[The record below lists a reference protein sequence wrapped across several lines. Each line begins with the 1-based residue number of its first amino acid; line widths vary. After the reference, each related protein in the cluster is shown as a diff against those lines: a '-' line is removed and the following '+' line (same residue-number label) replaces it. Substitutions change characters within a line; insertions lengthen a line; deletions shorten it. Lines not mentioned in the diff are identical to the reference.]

1 MEGSISRRPTRK
13 QFQGCLVGQA
23 LGDALGFVVE
33 GQPPTFCR
41 RYVEERLRPDRVGGL
56 GRGPFPLGQYSDDTQ
71 LARELMQSY
80 AARGRFDP
88 EDYASRIAAIFSEGR
103 IVGRGRATEEAAMRL
118 AAGVPWDE
126 AGTPPPSAGNG
137 SAMRAGPIGLLF
149 YDDLDE
155 VARAAH
161 EQGFITHRDTRC
173 SAGAIAI
180 AGAVALA
187 LREGPVE
194 RLDFLGRL
202 SELVVRVEASFAEA
216 LISLSGWVTLPPEQ
230 AVAYISRAGLER
242 KLDEG
247 WGEITPFVVPSVLWS
262 LYSFL
267 RSPDDYWQTIRA
279 AIAVGGDVDT
289 TAAMAGAISGAH
301 LGLAAIPRKLA
312 GRITDQGSWGFPE
325 LTDLAGKCYDI
336 KHREQA
342 GRSKA

>member
-1 MEGSISRRPTRK
+1 MAEVPTRA
-13 QFQGCLVGQA
+13 QYQGCLVGQA

-33 GQPPTFCR
+33 GQPHTFCR
-41 RYVEERLRPDRVGGL
+41 RYVEERLGGGRIGDL

-71 LARELMQSY
+71 LARELLLSY
-80 AARGRFDP
+80 AERGRFDP
-88 EDYASRIAAIFSEGR
+88 EDYARRIAAIFSEGR
-103 IVGRGRATEEAAMRL
+103 IVGRGKATEEAAKRL
-118 AAGVPWDE
+118 ARGVPWSE

-149 YDDLDE
+149 YDEPDGL
-155 VARAAH
+155 VRAAH
-161 EQGFITHRDTRC
+161 EQGFITHRDPRC

-187 LREGPVE
+187 LSESSVE

-202 SELVVRVEASFAEA
+202 SELTVRMRAPFADD
-216 LISLSGWVTLPPEQ
+216 LMRLSGWVTLPPEQ
-230 AVAYISRAGLER
+230 AVSHISRVGLER

-247 WGEITPFVVPSVLWS
+247 WDEITPFVVPSVLWS

-267 RSPDDYWQTIRA
+267 RSPNDYWQTICT

-301 LGLAAIPRKLA
+301 LGLTAIPRKLA
-312 GRITDQGSWGFPE
+312 GRLTDRGSWGFSD
-325 LTDLAGKCYDI
+325 LTDLADKCYDV
-336 KHREQA
+336 KHRQPA
-342 GRSKA
+342 

>member
-1 MEGSISRRPTRK
+1 MVEPVTRRPTRE
-13 QFQGCLVGQA
+13 QFQGCIVGQA

-33 GQPPTFCR
+33 GQPPPFCR
-41 RYVEERLRPDRVGGL
+41 RYVEERLGSERVLGR

-80 AARGRFDP
+80 ATRGEFDP

-103 IVGRGRATEEAAMRL
+103 IVGRGRATEEAAERL
-118 AAGVPWDE
+118 ARGVPWDK
-126 AGTPPPSAGNG
+126 AGTPTPSAGNG
-137 SAMRAGPIGLLF
+137 SAMRAGPVGLLF
-149 YDDLDE
+149 YDELDD
-155 VARAAH
+155 VARSARG
-161 EQGFITHRDTRC
+161 QGIITHRDTRC

-187 LREGPVE
+187 LRKSPVE

-202 SELVVRVEASFAEA
+202 SELTVRVHAPLADA
-216 LISLSGWVTLPPEQ
+216 LVSLSGWVTLRPEQ
-230 AVAYISRAGLER
+230 AVTCISRVGLDHEP
-242 KLDEG
+242 DEG
-247 WGEITPFVVPSVLWS
+247 WDEITPFVMPSVLWS

-267 RSPDDYWQTIRA
+267 RNPEDYWQTIRT

-312 GRITDQGSWGFPE
+312 GRLTDRGSWGFSD
-325 LTDLAGKCYDI
+325 LTDLADECYEV
-336 KHREQA
+336 KHRQTA
-342 GRSKA
+342 

>member
-1 MEGSISRRPTRK
+1 MAEVPTRA
-13 QFQGCLVGQA
+13 QYQGCLVGQA

-33 GQPPTFCR
+33 GQPHTFCR
-41 RYVEERLRPDRVGGL
+41 RYVEERLGGGRIGDL

-71 LARELMQSY
+71 LARELLLSY
-80 AARGRFDP
+80 AERGRFDP
-88 EDYASRIAAIFSEGR
+88 EDYARRIAAIFSEGR
-103 IVGRGRATEEAAMRL
+103 IVGRGKATEEAAKRL
-118 AAGVPWDE
+118 ARGVPWSE

-149 YDDLDE
+149 YDEPDGL
-155 VARAAH
+155 VRAAH
-161 EQGFITHRDTRC
+161 EQGFITHRDPRC

-187 LREGPVE
+187 LSESSVE

-202 SELVVRVEASFAEA
+202 SELTVRMKAPFADD
-216 LISLSGWVTLPPEQ
+216 LMRLSGWVTLPPEQ
-230 AVAYISRAGLER
+230 AVSHISRVGLER

-247 WGEITPFVVPSVLWS
+247 WDEITPFVVPSVLWS

-267 RSPDDYWQTIRA
+267 RSPDDYWQTICT

-301 LGLAAIPRKLA
+301 LGLTAIPRKLA
-312 GRITDQGSWGFPE
+312 GRLTDQGSWGFSD
-325 LTDLAGKCYDI
+325 LTDLANKCYDV
-336 KHREQA
+336 KHRQPA
-342 GRSKA
+342 

>member
-1 MEGSISRRPTRK
+1 MAEVPTRA
-13 QFQGCLVGQA
+13 QYQGCLVGQA

-33 GQPPTFCR
+33 GQPHTFCS
-41 RYVEERLRPDRVGGL
+41 RYVEERLGGGRIGDL
-56 GRGPFPLGQYSDDTQ
+56 GGGPFPLGQYSDDTQ
-71 LARELMQSY
+71 LARELLQSY
-80 AARGRFDP
+80 AERGRFDP
-88 EDYASRIAAIFSEGR
+88 EDYARRIAAIFSEGR
-103 IVGRGRATEEAAMRL
+103 IVGRGKATEEAAKRL
-118 AAGVPWDE
+118 ARGVPWNE

-149 YDDLDE
+149 YDEPDGL
-155 VARAAH
+155 VRAAH

-187 LREGPVE
+187 LSESSVE

-202 SELVVRVEASFAEA
+202 SEFTVRMKAPFADD
-216 LISLSGWVTLPPEQ
+216 LMRLSGWVTLPPEQ
-230 AVAYISRAGLER
+230 AVSHISRVGLER

-247 WGEITPFVVPSVLWS
+247 WDKITPFVVPSVLWS

-267 RSPDDYWQTIRA
+267 RSPDDYWQTICT

-301 LGLAAIPRKLA
+301 LGLTAIPRKLA
-312 GRITDQGSWGFPE
+312 VRLTDQGSWGFSD
-325 LTDLAGKCYDI
+325 LTDLADKCYDV
-336 KHREQA
+336 KHRQPA
-342 GRSKA
+342 

>member
-1 MEGSISRRPTRK
+1 VTEAPLRE

-41 RYVEERLRPDRVGGL
+41 RYVDERLGRGRVGGL

-80 AARGRFDP
+80 AARERFDP
-88 EDYASRIAAIFSEGR
+88 EDYARRIAAIFSEGR
-103 IVGRGRATEEAAMRL
+103 IVGRGRATEEAAERL
-118 AAGVPWDE
+118 ARGAPWQE

-149 YDDLDE
+149 YDDLE
-155 VARAAH
+155 ALLLAAA
-161 EQGFITHRDTRC
+161 EQGIITHRDPRC

-187 LREGPVE
+187 LRTGPVE
-194 RLDFLGRL
+194 RLEFLGKIADL
-202 SELVVRVEASFAEA
+202 AEPVEPSFAEN
-216 LISLSGWVTLPPEQ
+216 IRRLSGWVSLSPEE
-230 AVAYISRAGLER
+230 AVTYVSRAGLEK

-267 RSPDDYWQTIRA
+267 SSPEDYWNTICT

-289 TAAMAGAISGAH
+289 TAAMAGAISGAY
-301 LGLAAIPRKLA
+301 LGLSAVPPKLA
-312 GRITDQGSWGFPE
+312 TRLTDQGSWEFRE
-325 LTDLAGKCYDI
+325 LADLADKCYEI
-336 KHREQA
+336 KHRQPT
-342 GRSKA
+342 